1 MRRAIKM
8 KNKALIVIST
18 LVILE
23 VLFYLVHQFVMK
35 EPYINAYILIPVFF
49 LLAEGAFVVMSSVK
63 WTGKMVNLW
72 FFVHKISKL
81 IATILLIG
89 LVLFAMPEI
98 GIAFFIRLLITYF
111 IFLMIETT
119 IGVLITKNGAKK

>member
-1 MRRAIKM
+1 M

-49 LLAEGAFVVMSSVK
+49 LLTEGTFVVMSSVK

-72 FFVHKISKL
+72 FFIHKISKL

>member
-1 MRRAIKM
+1 M

-63 WTGKMVNLW
+63 WTGKMINLW
-72 FFVHKISKL
+72 FFVHKIKKR
-81 IATILLIG
+81 T
-89 LVLFAMPEI
+89 P
-98 GIAFFIRLLITYF
+98 
-111 IFLMIETT
+111 
-119 IGVLITKNGAKK
+119 IGVRFKIEITEDRLPHRR

>member
-1 MRRAIKM
+1 M

-49 LLAEGAFVVMSSVK
+49 LLTEGTFVVMSSVK

-119 IGVLITKNGAKK
+119 IGVQITKNGAKK

>member
-1 MRRAIKM
+1 M

-49 LLAEGAFVVMSSVK
+49 LLTEGTFVVMSSVK

>member
-1 MRRAIKM
+1 M

-49 LLAEGAFVVMSSVK
+49 LLTEGAFVVMSSVK

-72 FFVHKISKL
+72 FFIHKISKL

-119 IGVLITKNGAKK
+119 IGVQITKNGAKK

>member
-1 MRRAIKM
+1 M

-49 LLAEGAFVVMSSVK
+49 LLTEGSFVVMSSVK

>member
-1 MRRAIKM
+1 M

-49 LLAEGAFVVMSSVK
+49 LLTEGAFVVMSSVK

-72 FFVHKISKL
+72 FFIHKISKL

>member
-1 MRRAIKM
+1 M
-8 KNKALIVIST
+8 KNKALIIFST

-49 LLAEGAFVVMSSVK
+49 SLTEGAFVVMSSVK
-63 WTGKMVNLW
+63 WTGKMANLW
-72 FFVHKISKL
+72 FFIHKTSKL
-81 IATILLIG
+81 LATILLIG
-89 LVLFAMPEI
+89 LILFAMPEV

-111 IFLMIETT
+111 IFLIIETM
-119 IGVLITKNGAKK
+119 IGIHITKNGAKQ

>member
-49 LLAEGAFVVMSSVK
+49 LLTEGAFVVMSSVK

-72 FFVHKISKL
+72 FFIHKISKL

-119 IGVLITKNGAKK
+119 IGVQITKNGAKK